1 MAQFDPIQL
10 NFEYQ
15 PVSLEELIAPLSLYK
30 KEYDANVADLDKR
43 SEGLAAFKPFINDGT
58 PEAKAR
64 YDALDKQIEANAQY
78 IGTPGYLLHER
89 PIRALKGT
97 YNKTIADFTNAV
109 KNMEARKAL
118 TQQELSKHPGLV
130 YNYLDKTGN
139 FVDSPSI
146 DNFLDNG
153 NLDFYSVDTDDI
165 MNKAMA
171 SAKGIS
177 SRLAASFPY
186 SYVDPKTG
194 YINTG
199 ATDYK
204 GAPVRLR
211 LDWFLHPDKYKDEI
225 TNFKNTYKGSEYS
238 TLFDSSIASDIAA
251 LYDTTAYQNLDD
263 MNKARVENAI
273 EYGFNTGLGPY
284 AIDKKFNLS
293 GVGSHGGSGSSSE
306 PDVPMPQTSPVVV
319 TSEDA
324 TERTGIWDSLFG
336 DPTDWERYKEAM
348 KYFGTSDESFIE
360 TGNIPMLDRLALK
373 GLVRSNDPEADKFIN
388 GDSFENFKKAGVK
401 NFFSL
406 FDENGDLLTQD
417 DFTKK
422 YSEELKDVSS
432 DDYRKAMEGNPEID
446 EIYRKYFVNYDVQN
460 PKTSQGAG
468 PVPPSTTDDYEK
480 YYNDRIKDLY
490 SDAKKSIL
498 SLWRVPKKEADAI
511 AKDKEKFKKWAE
523 ENGVNK
529 YTIQQ
534 QMIKDADD
542 FGNIK
547 KDFQNFVFG
556 EGGKIILGNVL
567 KSNFDKDGKLQL
579 KLIDKIQWKKNDMGI
594 KEINFKTEDKEV
606 ESLDDLGDVI
616 YELPPD
622 PAKDGLIVRAK
633 GNRYL
638 IPPENLGSILNE
650 DVKENCQ
657 KIEIYSQAKKEV
669 YDMAYALPGVLNK
682 LMNGGR
688 FNAKEK
694 KALKGVGVVDILD
707 EPSQYSPEEKE
718 TIQRNIESAYPII
731 RQRLAAYNTNIE
743 RLVRD
748 NTTLFKATLGNMYK
762 SNKN

>member
-64 YDALDKQIEANAQY
+64 YDALDRQIEANAQY

-118 TQQELSKHPGLV
+118 TQQEMSKHPGLV
-130 YNYLDKTGN
+130 YNYLDKEGN
-139 FVDSPSI
+139 FVNTPSI

-186 SYVDPKTG
+186 AYVDSKTG

-225 TNFKNTYKGSEYS
+225 ANFKKTYKGNEYA
-238 TLFDSSIASDIAA
+238 TLFDSSVASDIAA

-263 MNKARVENAI
+263 INKARVENAI

-284 AIDKKFNLS
+284 AIDKKHSLS
-293 GVGSHGGSGSSSE
+293 GVGSHGGGSGSSE
-306 PDVPMPQTSPVVV
+306 PDTPMEQTSSVVAV
-319 TSEDA
+319 SEAA
-324 TERTGIWDSLFG
+324 TEREGIWDNLFG
-336 DPTDWERYKEAM
+336 DPTDWERYKKAL
-348 KYFGTSDESFIE
+348 KYFGTNDDNFFE
-360 TGNIPMLDRLALK
+360 TGDIPMLDRLALK
-373 GLVRSNDPEADKFIN
+373 GMARSTDPEADKIIN
-388 GDSFENFKKAGVK
+388 SDSFERLQEAGVK

-406 FDENGDLLTQD
+406 FDENGNLLAQD
-417 DFTKK
+417 DFENK
-422 YSEELKDVSS
+422 YEEELKGANS
-432 DDYRKAMEGNPEID
+432 YENRKAIEGNPEID
-446 EIYRKYFVNYDVQN
+446 EIYRKYFAVNSA
-460 PKTSQGAG
+460 PSQAAQG
-468 PVPPSTTDDYEK
+468 PGYKRPSGYADEQAK
-480 YYNDRIKDLY
+480 AFENAAKILYY
-490 SDAKKSIL
+490 DAKKSIL

-511 AKDKEKFKKWAE
+511 ARGKEKFKKWAE

-534 QMIKDADD
+534 QMIKDADE
-542 FGNIK
+542 FANIK
-547 KDFQNFVFG
+547 QDFQNFVFG
-556 EGGKIILGNVL
+556 EGNKIILGNVL
-567 KSNFDKDGKLQL
+567 KGNYDKDGKLQL

-594 KEINFKTEDKEV
+594 KEINFKTEDEEV
-606 ESLDDLGDVI
+606 ENLDDLGDVV

-622 PAKDGLIVRAK
+622 PARDGLIVRAK
-633 GNRYL
+633 GKRYL
-638 IPPENLGSILNE
+638 IPPENLASMMPE
-650 DVKENCQ
+650 RVKQNSQYLQVYQAQQHELF
-657 KIEIYSQAKKEV
+657 EI
-669 YDMAYALPGVLNK
+669 AYALPGILNK
-682 LMNGGR
+682 LANGGR
-688 FNAKEK
+688 FSNQEK
-694 KALKGVGVVDILD
+694 KAMKAIGVNDGYDA
-707 EPSQYSPEEKE
+707 PSQYTPEEKDV
-718 TIQRNIESAYPII
+718 IRVQISQYYPIVS
-731 RQRLAAYNTNIE
+731 QRLSSLNTSIKTLATN
-743 RLVRD
+743 
-748 NTTLFKATLGNMYK
+748 NTIFLKEALGLNYK
-762 SNKN
+762 SNKD

>member
-15 PVSLEELIAPLSLYK
+15 PVSLEELIVPLSLYK

-43 SEGLAAFKPFINDGT
+43 SEGLAAFKPFINDAT

-118 TQQELSKHPGLV
+118 TQQEMSKHPGLV
-130 YNYLDKTGN
+130 YNYLDKEGN
-139 FVDSPSI
+139 FVNTPSI

-153 NLDFYSVDTDDI
+153 NLDFYSVDTDDV

-186 SYVDPKTG
+186 AYVDKKTG

-211 LDWFLHPDKYKDEI
+211 LDWFLHPEKYKDEI
-225 TNFKNTYKGSEYS
+225 ANFKKTYKGTEYA

-263 MNKARVENAI
+263 LNKARVENAI

-284 AIDKKFNLS
+284 AIDKKYSLS
-293 GVGSHGGSGSSSE
+293 GVGSHGSGSGSSE
-306 PDVPMPQTSPVVV
+306 PDIPMPQTAPVVA

-324 TERTGIWDSLFG
+324 TERDGIWDNLFG
-336 DPTDWERYKEAM
+336 DPTDWERYKEAL
-348 KYFGTSDESFIE
+348 KYFGTSDENFIE
-360 TGNIPMLDRLALK
+360 TGNIPMYDRLALK
-373 GLVRSNDPEADKFIN
+373 GLERSDDPEADKIIN
-388 GDSFENFKKAGVK
+388 GDSFENLRKAGVE
-401 NFFSL
+401 NYFSL
-406 FDENGDLLTQD
+406 FDDNGNLLKED
-417 DFTKK
+417 DFMNK
-422 YSEELKDVSS
+422 YGAELINVTS
-432 DDYRKAMEGNPEID
+432 DSYRKAIEDNPEID
-446 EIYRKYFVNYDVQN
+446 EIYKKYFFDYDVQE
-460 PKTSQGAG
+460 PKTSQGDG

-480 YYNDRIKDLY
+480 YYNARIRDLY

-511 AKDKEKFKKWAE
+511 ANDKEKFKKWAE
-523 ENGVNK
+523 ENDVNK

-534 QMIKDADD
+534 QMIKDADE
-542 FGNIK
+542 FANIK
-547 KDFQNFVFG
+547 KDLQNFVFG
-556 EGGKIILGNVL
+556 EGNKIILGNVL
-567 KSNFDKDGKLQL
+567 KSNYDKDGKLQL
-579 KLIDKIQWKKNDMGI
+579 KVIDKITWKKNDMGV
-594 KEINFKTEDKEV
+594 KEINFKTKDKEV
-606 ESLDDLGDVI
+606 DSLDDLGDVI
-616 YELPPD
+616 YELPPN
-622 PAKDGLIVRAK
+622 PMKDGLIVRAK
-633 GNRYL
+633 GSRYL
-638 IPPENLGSILNE
+638 IPPENLGSIMRE
-650 DVKENCQ
+650 DIKMNCKEL
-657 KIEIYSQAKKEV
+657 EVMSQAKKDV

-688 FNAKEK
+688 LNAKEK
-694 KALKGVGVVDILD
+694 KTLRGVGVVEILD
-707 EPSQYSPEEKE
+707 EPSKYSPEEKE
-718 TIQRNIESAYPII
+718 AIKTNINNAYPII
-731 RQRLAAYNTNIE
+731 QQRLAALNNNIE
-743 RLVRD
+743 RLMIK
-748 NTTLFKATLGNMYK
+748 NTMTLKATLGNMYK
-762 SNKN
+762 PNKN

>member
-118 TQQELSKHPGLV
+118 TQQEMSKHPGLV
-130 YNYLDKTGN
+130 YNYLDKEGN
-139 FVDSPSI
+139 FVNTPSI

-186 SYVDPKTG
+186 AYVDQKTG

-211 LDWFLHPDKYKDEI
+211 LDWFLHPDKYKNEI
-225 TNFKNTYKGSEYS
+225 ANFKQTYKGNEYA

-263 MNKARVENAI
+263 LNKARVENAI

-284 AIDKKFNLS
+284 AIDKKYSLS
-293 GVGSHGGSGSSSE
+293 GVGSHGSGSGSSE
-306 PDVPMPQTSPVVV
+306 PDIPLPQTAPVVA

-348 KYFGTSDESFIE
+348 KYFGTSDENFIE

-373 GLVRSNDPEADKFIN
+373 GVQRNADSEADKLVN
-388 GDSFENFKKAGVK
+388 GDSFENLKGAGVK
-401 NFFSL
+401 NYFSL
-406 FDENGDLLTQD
+406 FDDSGNLLGED

-422 YSEELKDVSS
+422 YKEELSDVYS
-432 DDYRKAMEGNPEID
+432 DDYNGRFEENADINELFD
-446 EIYRKYFVNYDVQN
+446 KYFRYKSIKNKKYDEYGVPDTNIDKLKN
-460 PKTSQGAG
+460 PRVTQG
-468 PVPPSTTDDYEK
+468 VY
-480 YYNDRIKDLY
+480 DLY
-490 SDAKKSIL
+490 SEAKHSIL

-511 AKDKEKFKKWAE
+511 ANDKEKFKKWAE

-534 QMIKDADD
+534 QMIKDADE
-542 FGNIK
+542 FANIK

-556 EGGKIILGNVL
+556 EGNKIILGNVL
-567 KSNFDKDGKLQL
+567 KSNYDKDGKLQL
-579 KLIDKIQWKKNDMGI
+579 KVIDKITWKKNDMGI

-606 ESLDDLGDVI
+606 DSLDDLGDVI

-622 PAKDGLIVRAK
+622 PMKDGLIVRAK
-633 GNRYL
+633 GSRYL
-638 IPPENLGSILNE
+638 IPPENLGSMLNE
-650 DVKENCQ
+650 DVKENCK
-657 KIEIYSQAKKEV
+657 KIEIYSQQKKV
-669 YDMAYALPGVLNK
+669 FYDMAYALPGVLNK

-688 FNAKEK
+688 LNAQEK
-694 KALKGVGVVDILD
+694 KALRGVGVVEILD
-707 EPSQYSPEEKE
+707 EPSKYSPEEKE
-718 TIQRNIESAYPII
+718 AIKTNILNAAPII
-731 RQRLAAYNTNIE
+731 QQRLAAYNTAIE
-743 RLVRD
+743 RLTNE
-748 NTTLFKATLGNMYK
+748 NTTLVKATLGNMYK
-762 SNKN
+762 PNKN

>member
-30 KEYDANVADLDKR
+30 KEYDANVADLDKK

-97 YNKTIADFTNAV
+97 YNKTVADFTNAV

-139 FVDSPSI
+139 FVDTPSI

-186 SYVDPKTG
+186 SHVDPKTG

-211 LDWFLHPDKYKDEI
+211 LDWFLHPDKYKEEI
-225 TNFKNTYKGSEYS
+225 ANFKNTYKGSEYS

-263 MNKARVENAI
+263 MNKTRVENAI

-284 AIDKKFNLS
+284 AIDRKFNLS
-293 GVGSHGGSGSSSE
+293 GVGGHGGSGSSPE

-319 TSEDA
+319 TSEAA

-348 KYFGTSDESFIE
+348 KYFGTSDENFIE

-373 GLVRSNDPEADKFIN
+373 GLVRSGDPEADKFIN
-388 GDSFENFKKAGVK
+388 GDSFENLKKAGVK

-406 FDENGDLLTQD
+406 FDDKGDLLTQD
-417 DFTKK
+417 DFIKK
-422 YSEELKDVSS
+422 YGEELKDVNSVATIKGIS
-432 DDYRKAMEGNPEID
+432 DDPEIG
-446 EIYRKYFVNYDVQN
+446 EIYRKYFAGDADEGN
-460 PKTSQGAG
+460 PRAQGTG
-468 PVPPSTTDDYEK
+468 YVHESIIETPELFE
-480 YYNDRIKDLY
+480 NRIKDLY

-534 QMIKDADD
+534 QMIKDADE
-542 FGNIK
+542 FANIK

-556 EGGKIILGNVL
+556 EGGKVILGNVL
-567 KSNFDKDGKLQL
+567 KSNFDKDGELQL
-579 KLIDKIQWKKNDMGI
+579 KLINKIQWKKNDMGI
-594 KEINFKTEDKEV
+594 KEINFKTEDKAV
-606 ESLDDLGDVI
+606 ESLDDLGDVV

-622 PAKDGLIVRAK
+622 PAKDGLIVRSK
-633 GNRYL
+633 GSRYL

-650 DVKENCQ
+650 EVKENCK
-657 KIEIYSQAKKEV
+657 KIEIYSQEKKEV
-669 YDMAYALPGVLNK
+669 YDIAYAMPGVLNK
-682 LMNGGR
+682 LMNGER

-694 KALKGVGVVDILD
+694 KALKGIGFMDILD
-707 EPSQYSPEEKE
+707 EPSKYSLEEKE
-718 TIQRNIESAYPII
+718 TIQRFIESAYPII
-731 RQRLAAYNTNIE
+731 QQRLASYNTNIE
-743 RLVRD
+743 RLVND
-748 NTTLFKATLGNMYK
+748 NTRLFKATLGNMYK
-762 SNKN
+762 PNKN